1 MSTAFLVKRRG
12 AAVLG
17 GLDAA
22 VRRHPT
28 DQTRLVTF
36 HAVGNRVDGDVH
48 GIYDLTPAEF
58 GRHVDAIVGA
68 AAEAGLPFRRL
79 GEWPAPG
86 IVVTFD
92 DGYADLVG
100 TVAPVLS
107 ERGIPFHCFV
117 TGDRLDAGDTRY
129 LDRAALAELAAVPL
143 AGIGAH
149 GWRHAPLDAMQ
160 PGERDHDLRA
170 SRSSLEDL
178 LQRTVD
184 TMSYPYGRGNG
195 DVRGAAQRAGFA
207 RAACSTWGFAPPESD
222 PLLLPRIDLWAGD
235 SPRTVRHKVLGH
247 WNWFGRLS

>member
-12 AAVLG
+12 AALLG

-22 VRRHPT
+22 VRRHPA
-28 DQTRLVTF
+28 DQARLVTF

-58 GRHVDAIVGA
+58 ARHVDAVVGA
-68 AAEAGLPFRRL
+68 AEETGLPFRSL
-79 GEWPAPG
+79 AEWPAPG

-107 ERGIPFHCFV
+107 DRGIPFHCFV
-117 TGDRLDAGDTRY
+117 TGDRLDAGDPRY
-129 LDRAALAELAAVPL
+129 LDRAALTELASVPL

-149 GWRHAPLDAMQ
+149 GWRHSPLDAMQ
-160 PGERDHDLRA
+160 ADERDNDLLA

-178 LQRTVD
+178 LVEHH
-184 TMSYPYGRGNG
+184 
-195 DVRGAAQRAGFA
+195 GALIGVAETNSPLFVTHT
-207 RAACSTWGFAPPESD
+207 STNHQLSTANYQSIPLSSPSASVPP
-222 PLLLPRIDLWAGD
+222 
-235 SPRTVRHKVLGH
+235 
-247 WNWFGRLS
+247 